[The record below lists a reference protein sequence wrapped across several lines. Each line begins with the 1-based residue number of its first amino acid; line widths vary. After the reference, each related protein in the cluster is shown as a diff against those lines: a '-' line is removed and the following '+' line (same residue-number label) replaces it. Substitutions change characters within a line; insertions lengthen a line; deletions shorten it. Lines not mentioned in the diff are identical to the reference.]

1 MSAPM
6 PPAVNRGDSQTR
18 TTNGVPPPPPGPPP
32 RSESLTRIQQL
43 MQRQRTVSGP
53 LSLRQGIIASRQ
65 NTPVPEVPEVPTLP
79 SVSPPPVIPPKR
91 KMEQQEDS
99 GRQRASPRHEEERE
113 RRKREDNNPWK
124 DSMESPRRA
133 ATLPSLQSFS
143 ASPRV
148 LTPARGM
155 SSSAGRSCLPNANG
169 AQVAPPQL
177 SPPPH
182 TLELIRERDSVIFE
196 GVSES
201 EPSPTCTVYRD
212 SNPGP
217 NGSTVRRKPVGPQLV
232 TQDLGRGPQLP
243 TPPPQQSSPI
253 SPDMNSR
260 ESTATLKTNGE
271 GPSRKDTGKEPEE
284 PEDFIHQTRRRY
296 KEMLRAEDHASTD
309 ADKLRVFLHFVE
321 KECKV
326 RQSLYPQANPMDVKR
341 VVKILRIA
349 MDERNNLT
357 PVSPVMRQ
365 SEDQDGDIDM
375 APPPP
380 EEKPRPGTQWWGQ
393 NLTAA
398 SFPTSAMS
406 AYEQRVAEEE
416 SSRGR
421 ASSRWW
427 ENSNDD
433 GGSCSVSEIVRSDD
447 NDSVYGSAYPRRS
460 RRFNKNPRQSL
471 KEIAELANSPR
482 SSAYASGTMHDAA
495 SYLNL
500 AAYPPDRKGGSRS
513 RSRAPGTSR
522 SRVARRGGTVKT
534 SLDIAPLLT
543 LLPVWPREYPA
554 INNCHPRLD
563 VFRDL
568 VRTLNDLSMLKGLQ
582 QRFAEKTGKTKDVF
596 ATESQRRRISQAE
609 RIQRLYSRGDLHY
622 DEMERLNLD
631 FEREETKINHEAE
644 EKDFKAFDTEVVT
657 PAHRDLHE
665 RISAATAAYADLIAL
680 IKARNPNLAADS
692 EEQPELLEYLTALKW
707 VFDVRET
714 LHQHVFEM
722 LTERNDR
729 YKSLTLGPLRSAR
742 DQSRFQSTSAFFV
755 QDAATRLAEFNKQ
768 KILRHEQ
775 FMDFVENQVTLG
787 VEEARSRFWEVAPL
801 VMECLEKIPENLENI
816 VPMIPPEESPEHP
829 EWVQQPMRYLERKI
843 AETEGAMRGLG
854 VEEGEGLLCL
864 LHGVK
869 SALARARAEAVNDD
883 DGRRE
888 ERRLTED
895 LKEKVGM
902 IEDEWREG
910 LGGIL
915 ERIKGD
921 VEREMDRLEPGRKG
935 S

>member
-1 MSAPM
+1 M
-6 PPAVNRGDSQTR
+6 PPSAHREDSQTR
-18 TTNGVPPPPPGPPP
+18 GANGVPPPPPGPPP

-53 LSLRQGIIASRQ
+53 LSTRQGFVGSRQ
-65 NTPVPEVPEVPTLP
+65 SPPVPEVPEILTLP
-79 SVSPPPVIPPKR
+79 SSSPPPAVPPKR

-113 RRKREDNNPWK
+113 RQRREDNNPWK
-124 DSMESPRRA
+124 EAIDSPRRA
-133 ATLPSLQSFS
+133 ATLPNQQSFS
-143 ASPRV
+143 ASPRAI
-148 LTPARGM
+148 TPAR
-155 SSSAGRSCLPNANG
+155 
-169 AQVAPPQL
+169 
-177 SPPPH
+177 
-182 TLELIRERDSVIFE
+182 
-196 GVSES
+196 ES
-201 EPSPTCTVYRD
+201 FTEPEPSPTFTVYRD
-212 SNPGP
+212 SNPAL
-217 NGSTVRRKPVGPQLV
+217 NGSAVRRKPVGPQLV

-253 SPDMNSR
+253 SPGLNNR
-260 ESTATLKTNGE
+260 ESNATLKANGE
-271 GPSRKDTGKEPEE
+271 GPSRKDTGKEPEG

-296 KEMLRAEDHASTD
+296 KEMLQAEDAAYTD
-309 ADKLRVFLHFVE
+309 ADKLRIFLHFVE
-321 KECKV
+321 RECKI
-326 RQSLYPQANPMDVKR
+326 RQPLYSQADPTDLKR
-341 VVKILRIA
+341 VVKILQVIA
-349 MDERNNLT
+349 MEEHESLT
-357 PVSPVMRQ
+357 PISPVGRQ
-365 SEDQDGDIDM
+365 RADRDGDIDM
-375 APPPP
+375 SSPPDQ
-380 EEKPRPGTQWWGQ
+380 KTRPGTQWWGQ

-433 GGSCSVSEIVRSDD
+433 GGSCSVSELVRSDD

-460 RRFNKNPRQSL
+460 KRFTKKPRQSL

-482 SSAYASGTMHDAA
+482 SLTSGPGISHDAA
-495 SYLNL
+495 SYLNSTV
-500 AAYPPDRKGGSRS
+500 YPPDRKAGSRS
-513 RSRAPGTSR
+513 RSRAPGSSR
-522 SRVARRGGTVKT
+522 TRVPRRRDNLKT

-568 VRTLNDLSMLKGLQ
+568 VRTLNDLTMLKDLQ
-582 QRFAEKTGKTKDVF
+582 QRFAEKTGKTKDSFV
-596 ATESQRRRISQAE
+596 TESQRRRISQAE

-644 EKDFKAFDTEVVT
+644 EEDFKAFDVEVVT

-665 RISAATAAYADLIAL
+665 RINAATAAYSDLIAL

-707 VFDVRET
+707 IFDVRET
-714 LHQHVFEM
+714 LHQSVFEM
-722 LTERNDR
+722 LTERNER
-729 YKSLTLGPLRSAR
+729 YKSLTLGPLRTAR
-742 DQSRFQSTSAFFV
+742 DQSRFQSTSAFFT

-775 FMDFVENQVTLG
+775 FMDFTENQVTLG

-801 VMECLEKIPENLENI
+801 VMECLEKIPDNLENV
-816 VPMIPPEESPEHP
+816 VPIIPPEESSEHP

-869 SALARARAEAVNDD
+869 SALTRARAEAVHGD

-915 ERIKGD
+915 ERIKED
-921 VEREMDRLEPGRKG
+921 VEREMDRIEPGRKG